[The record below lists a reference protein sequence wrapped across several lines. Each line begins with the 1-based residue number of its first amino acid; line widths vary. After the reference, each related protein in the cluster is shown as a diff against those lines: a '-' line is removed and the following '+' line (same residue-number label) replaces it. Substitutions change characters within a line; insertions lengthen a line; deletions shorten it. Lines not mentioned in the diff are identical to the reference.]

1 MPEPFETAKVKL
13 VTIIAPYSLGDHIA
27 GDLRTMGVGGFTT
40 MKADGWG
47 SHGPRHF
54 GLVDGANVRFETLV
68 SAELAQQILER
79 VVGAFSDDAV
89 VVFTQDVE
97 AGPRNRFV

>member
-1 MPEPFETAKVKL
+1 MSEPFETAKVKL

-40 MKADGWG
+40 TNADGWG
-47 SHGPRHF
+47 SHGRRHF

-68 SAELAQQILER
+68 SAELATEILER
-79 VVGAFSDDAV
+79 VVGAFAHDAV
-89 VVFTQDVE
+89 VGFMHDVD
-97 AGPRNRFV
+97 AGPRSRFV